1 MLFSFFVCFA
11 LVLFF
16 FKQGLVT
23 IFILNVVFL
32 FCFALV
38 LFFFLTGIMEKV
50 VQKNSSLLL

>member
-1 MLFSFFVCFA
+1 MLFSFFVCFV

-38 LFFFLTGIMEKV
+38 FFFLTGIMEKV